1 MLIIDDS
8 KAMRGFLAHIAQEL
22 SFTTTE
28 AEDGRDGLD
37 KLLKN
42 DPRLPFD
49 VVLVDWDMPVMN
61 GIEFIECVRR
71 NRDYAALKILMVT
84 TNNTVEK
91 ITQAIKAGA
100 NEFLMKPV
108 SQSSLAE
115 KLQLLGIATGAT
127 DRGRAA

>member
-8 KAMRGFLAHIAQEL
+8 KAMRSFLVHIAHEL

-28 AEDGRDGLD
+28 AEDGRAGLET
-37 KLLKN
+37 LLKN
-42 DPRLPFD
+42 DPNLPFD
-49 VVLVDWDMPVMN
+49 IVLVDWDMPVMN
-61 GIEFIECVRR
+61 GIEFIECVRK

-100 NEFLMKPV
+100 SEFLMKPV
-108 SQSSLAE
+108 TQRSLAE
-115 KLQLLGIATGAT
+115 KLQLLGIPAGPSNQSQ
-127 DRGRAA
+127 AA